1 MTYDIMSQLQKIR
14 ATPSLSPPL
23 SLSLSLSLSL
33 EDTYLENHMYS

>member
-23 SLSLSLSLSL
+23 SL

>member
-23 SLSLSLSLSL
+23 SLSLSL